1 MLKYRRDKYGMK
13 QFKESHSEELSH
25 IPLDTAYVMK
35 TLLKVDVLKDI
46 EKYRGQEEV
55 NMCKAFDDMMKD
67 ERDEGKAE
75 GKAEGIAEEREKNIS
90 VLIGT
95 LKKLGHSKEVVCDN
109 LAEGMNLADEQ
120 AREYVDMYWGS

>member
-1 MLKYRRDKYGMK
+1 M
-13 QFKESHSEELSH
+13 QEEK
-25 IPLDTAYVMK
+25 TAYI
-35 TLLKVDVLKDI
+35 LKDI

-90 VLIGT
+90 VLVDT
-95 LKKLGHSKEVVCDN
+95 LKEFGCSMEDARHRLIEK
-109 LAEGMNLADEQ
+109 MNLSDEK